1 MASQTG
7 FQHYYMYDAGNNPE
21 EKKYEFG
28 KMAIED
34 KKLVKSQS
42 KMADSL
48 WMQDIKKSID
58 QLLPAKNGL
67 IVYIHGYQGDN
78 KYFVQQSGYVIQNDI
93 FNIFNIC
100 NKIYI
105 KFWKY

>member
-1 MASQTG
+1 MKSYISLTFIFLHLYIIMASQTG

-78 KYFVQQSGYVIQNDI
+78 
-93 FNIFNIC
+93 
-100 NKIYI
+100 
-105 KFWKY
+105 